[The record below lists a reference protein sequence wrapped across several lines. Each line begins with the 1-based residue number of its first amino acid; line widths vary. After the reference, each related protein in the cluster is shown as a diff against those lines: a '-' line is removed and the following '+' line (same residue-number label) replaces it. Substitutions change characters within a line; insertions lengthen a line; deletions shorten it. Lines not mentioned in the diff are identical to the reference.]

1 MNPRGVILHPLTP
14 HLITGS
20 FAPIASLAD
29 YDEWLAGV
37 GLDPKTVRLYTKAV
51 TRVLSFCAER
61 GTDLEGVTR
70 TQLAEYVF
78 ATPPSS
84 SARRQLR
91 SALGHWWRMTNRPEP
106 PLGAVKVPP
115 KPRGRCRAL
124 SEEDARLVV
133 KAAREE
139 GHPRGTAVLL
149 AVQLGLRCFE
159 VASATWGGFEEDHW
173 WYTLTGKR
181 LVTASI
187 PVASSLRNWIRFVA
201 GDRTTGFMF
210 PGYKQ
215 RPHVTEQTVWNW
227 VGRVGRDAGL
237 VHLAPH
243 VLRHTA
249 IATVNDV
256 TGDLRAAQE
265 FARHARP
272 ETTALYTRVS
282 IERMQAAADALEF

>member
-133 KAAREE
+133 KAARSE

-159 VASATWGGFEEDHW
+159 VASAQWSGFEEDH
-173 WYTLTGKR
+173 
-181 LVTASI
+181 
-187 PVASSLRNWIRFVA
+187 
-201 GDRTTGFMF
+201 
-210 PGYKQ
+210 
-215 RPHVTEQTVWNW
+215 
-227 VGRVGRDAGL
+227 
-237 VHLAPH
+237 
-243 VLRHTA
+243 
-249 IATVNDV
+249 
-256 TGDLRAAQE
+256 
-265 FARHARP
+265 
-272 ETTALYTRVS
+272 
-282 IERMQAAADALEF
+282 